1 MSISYIFVL
10 IVCARINPS
19 ATIFLKE
26 KAFIIAFIIDTICLN
41 LWTNFYPARFFLKW
55 GEIERS
61 RGQILEKEQET
72 RKSFILIQ
80 NIGHPAGASKEP
92 ATIVRRLPPW
102 N

>member
-10 IVCARINPS
+10 IVCVRINPS

-26 KAFIIAFIIDTICLN
+26 KAFIITFIIETICLN
-41 LWTNFYPARFFLKW
+41 LMNFYPACFFLKW

-92 ATIVRRLPPW
+92 RTLVRRLPPW